1 MPSPHTCNSSSNK
14 SNHAARFAV
23 APVAAWLTSSVLIFF
38 TLTAQA
44 ENSGF
49 DCAAAMVGSA
59 EQQQQLAAELLDA
72 SWDTAKL
79 VCATNAL
86 SALADSR
93 ANDYAAYLSALQA
106 NARYMYYLDRII
118 LFELGYLIDW
128 YVVEVPKEK
137 KLNEPMIAMIAARE
151 RQERTLQQARAA
163 GFDTGELKYFESL
176 IIGPNAAAL
185 PLLQATVAEDPQ
197 SLRGAAHAL
206 MAETHYALPDI
217 AGGDLRLAIETMRA
231 ARQRDPDNPLYARL
245 LAGYLLDTA
254 EDGEARSIL
263 HEILTMQADTDGLQL
278 RADQLQ
284 AASDLAT
291 RIGDAELGQQLS
303 AQREKMFEDYP
314 YLQKRSVV
322 SAMGHFGDKD
332 PMKDPGH

>member
-1 MPSPHTCNSSSNK
+1 LATGI
-14 SNHAARFAV
+14 V
-23 APVAAWLTSSVLIFF
+23 TFF

-49 DCAAAMVGSA
+49 DCAAAMAGTA
-59 EQQQQLAAELLDA
+59 EQQQQVAAELLNA
-72 SWDTAKL
+72 SYDTTKL
-79 VCATNAL
+79 ACAANAI
-86 SALADSR
+86 SAFADGRDS
-93 ANDYAAYLSALQA
+93 DYAARLLALQA

-118 LFELGYLIDW
+118 VFELGYLIDW

-151 RQERTLQQARAA
+151 RQLRTLQQARAA
-163 GFDTGELKYFESL
+163 GFDTAELKFFESL
-176 IIGPNAAAL
+176 IIGPNAEAL
-185 PLLQATVAEDPQ
+185 PLLQAAVAEDPQ
-197 SLRGAAHAL
+197 SLHGAAHAL
-206 MAETHYALPDI
+206 MAETYYALPDI
-217 AGGDLRLAIETMRA
+217 AGGDLDLAIDMMRA
-231 ARQRDPDNPLYARL
+231 ALQRDPDNPLYARL

-254 EDGEARSIL
+254 QDGEARSIL
-263 HEILTMQADTDGLQL
+263 NQILQMQADAGGLQL

-291 RIGDAELGQQLS
+291 RVGDAVLAQQLS
-303 AQREKMFEDYP
+303 AQREEMYEDYP

-332 PMKDPGH
+332 PMEDPG